1 MPACRPST
9 GSTAA
14 STFYLTDWLR
24 WFGGYRQAFGAFQ
37 YDGRLIRTGL
47 SAIARAFLG
56 GDAPRSTIRRRPSS
70 TTIRTLWSWVVR
82 RDLLRA
88 AQHCWSSAGVGYSPL
103 IDNVD
108 LHARAIL
115 PVTDRIA
122 LQLIAAHNSINAD
135 TRVTAGLR
143 FTW

>member
-1 MPACRPST
+1 M
-9 GSTAA
+9 TATVYDSA
-14 STFYLTDWLR
+14 
-24 WFGGYRQAFGAFQ
+24 QAVFNNYQ
-37 YDGRLIRTGL
+37 D
-47 SAIARAFLG
+47 
-56 GDAPRSTIRRRPSS
+56 
-70 TTIRTLWSWVVR
+70 LWSWVFEITHYGPR
-82 RDLLRA
+82 NMLLV
-88 AQHCWSSAGVGYSPL
+88 AGVGYSPL

-135 TRVTAGLR
+135 MRVTAGLR

>member
-1 MPACRPST
+1 MGSGEVRST
-9 GSTAA
+9 VRNAARLLAAALLASLALAA
-14 STFYLTDWLR
+14 SASPASA
-24 WFGGYRQAFGAFQ
+24 QAVFNNYQDLWTWVFEVTHYG
-37 YDGRLIRTGL
+37 
-47 SAIARAFLG
+47 
-56 GDAPRSTIRRRPSS
+56 PRNM
-70 TTIRTLWSWVVR
+70 
-82 RDLLRA
+82 LLV
-88 AQHCWSSAGVGYSPL
+88 AGVGYSPL

-135 TRVTAGLR
+135 MRVTAGLR